1 MPEGP
6 EIRLE
11 ADKIAAAI
19 SGEIVDEVYF
29 EQKKLK
35 CYERQL
41 RGSRVESVSARGK
54 ALLISFENS
63 LTMYS
68 HNQLYGRWY
77 VRPRGE
83 KPNTN
88 RTLRAALHGP
98 KMSALLYSAS
108 EIAVLAPEQLAKQ
121 AYLQKLGPDPLDGA
135 VSWKDFVKRLRSATF
150 AKRSLGALYLDQ
162 SFIAGI
168 GNYLRSEILFRAG
181 LLPDRILRDLSLSEI
196 HRLARATVTI
206 TRRAYEKRG
215 VTNPAQRVSEL
226 KKRGLKRGSYR
237 FAVFARAGKPCYE
250 CGKRIERI
258 EFSGRRLYLCRR
270 CQA

>member
-88 RTLRAALHGP
+88 RTLRAALLEG
-98 KMSALLYSAS
+98 SR
-108 EIAVLAPEQLAKQ
+108 
-121 AYLQKLGPDPLDGA
+121 YL
-135 VSWKDFVKRLRSATF
+135 VCFNNVKNES
-150 AKRSLGALYLDQ
+150 
-162 SFIAGI
+162 
-168 GNYLRSEILFRAG
+168 
-181 LLPDRILRDLSLSEI
+181 
-196 HRLARATVTI
+196 
-206 TRRAYEKRG
+206 
-215 VTNPAQRVSEL
+215 
-226 KKRGLKRGSYR
+226 
-237 FAVFARAGKPCYE
+237 
-250 CGKRIERI
+250 
-258 EFSGRRLYLCRR
+258 
-270 CQA
+270 